1 MRKFGVPNSEMKK
14 VISEKDL
21 FLPRLHLLVIMSK
34 AYLQGMPVGDYRKK
48 AIIDNAHHLFYQSLH
63 MISDYEQEAEL
74 KNKEDDT
81 ECKEEM
87 SPEHIFHQRVQLLSV
102 MTKAFAEGRLIGEF
116 KVKALKENLE
126 FISNTITFSDKVGNM
141 EFLKVA

>member
-14 VISEKDL
+14 VCEKDL

-34 AYLQGMPVGDYRKK
+34 AYLQRMPVGDYRKK

-63 MISDYEQEAEL
+63 MSSDYEQEAVFQ
-74 KNKEDDT
+74 NKENDT

-87 SPEHIFHQRVQLLSV
+87 SSEHIFHQRVQLLSV
-102 MTKAFAEGRLIGEF
+102 MAKAFAEGRLAGEF
-116 KVKALKENLE
+116 KIKALEENLAH
-126 FISNTITFSDKVGNM
+126 ICNTITFKDKVGNM

>member
-14 VISEKDL
+14 IGEKDL

-48 AIIDNAHHLFYQSLH
+48 AVIDNAHHLFYQSLH
-63 MISDYEQEAEL
+63 MSSNYEQEAAL
-74 KNKEDDT
+74 KNKENDT
-81 ECKEEM
+81 VGKKEM
-87 SPEHIFHQRVQLLSV
+87 RSEHIFYQRVQLLSV
-102 MTKAFAEGRLIGEF
+102 MAKAFAEGRLVGEF
-116 KVKALKENLE
+116 KVKALEENLE
-126 FISNTITFSDKVGNM
+126 FICNTITFKDKVGNM

>member
-1 MRKFGVPNSEMKK
+1 MRRFGVPTVEMKK
-14 VISEKDL
+14 MRDKDL
-21 FLPRLHLLVIMSK
+21 FSPRLHLLVIMSK

-63 MISDYEQEAEL
+63 ISSDYEQEAAL
-74 KNKEDDT
+74 KKKKSDT

-87 SPEHIFHQRVQLLSV
+87 SPEYIFHQRVQLLSV
-102 MTKAFAEGRLIGEF
+102 MAKAFAEGRLSGEL
-116 KVKALKENLE
+116 KIKALEENLAY
-126 FISNTITFSDKVGNM
+126 ICNTITFKDKVGNM